1 MAREGKK
8 ITNGSEPFQPC
19 NDAVIEGGSETD
31 VLPNRFLTAISHVM
45 SGEKSG
51 LQSSQRNLMEG
62 DMVVERKIT
71 SEIAVY
77 TFEILHLKH

>member
-1 MAREGKK
+1 M
-8 ITNGSEPFQPC
+8 
-19 NDAVIEGGSETD
+19 
-31 VLPNRFLTAISHVM
+31 LPNRFLTAISYVM

-62 DMVVERKIT
+62 DMVVEREIT

>member
-1 MAREGKK
+1 
-8 ITNGSEPFQPC
+8 
-19 NDAVIEGGSETD
+19 
-31 VLPNRFLTAISHVM
+31 
-45 SGEKSG
+45 
-51 LQSSQRNLMEG
+51 MEG